1 MGRTDGP
8 LKVFRVDDHEIF
20 RPRAHHL
27 LIQGDPASIKKS
39 SCRWA
44 AIRLYKPSDHEKRIL
59 HLIGMEAG
67 TCQTQGVP
75 RPQRIFPCA
84 PMNPLDFASGPNDS
98 AGQSAK

>member
-8 LKVFRVDDHEIF
+8 PKVFRVDDHEIF

-27 LIQGDPASIKKS
+27 LIQGDPASIKTS

-44 AIRLYKPSDHEKRIL
+44 AIRLYKPSDREKRIL

-75 RPQRIFPCA
+75 A
-84 PMNPLDFASGPNDS
+84 PPADIPLRSHEPPRFCVWA
-98 AGQSAK
+98 Q